1 MNARELFW
9 QLAEPLMAKKG
20 VEESTMMGFPCLR
33 INGNFFAMVD
43 EKRDALIVK
52 LSADR
57 VTDVIDEGRNGWLA
71 EPGSPED
78 LAHEILAALET
89 ERPHAIDAAARETGA
104 RLDWSRIAE
113 AYLDHSRDASG

>member
-57 VTDVIDEGRNGWLA
+57 VTDVIDEGLG
-71 EPGSPED
+71 EPFAPAGKVFKEWVLVPEV
-78 LAHEILAALET
+78 HELTWQELIEEARDFGAA
-89 ERPHAIDAAARETGA
+89 
-104 RLDWSRIAE
+104 S
-113 AYLDHSRDASG
+113 